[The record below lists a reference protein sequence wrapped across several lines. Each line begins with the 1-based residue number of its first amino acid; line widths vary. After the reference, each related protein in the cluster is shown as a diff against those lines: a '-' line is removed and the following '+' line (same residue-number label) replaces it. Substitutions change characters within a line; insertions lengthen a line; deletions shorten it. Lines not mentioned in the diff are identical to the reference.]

1 MTRENA
7 LEVIQKLFNL
17 GDKNRNDSDQEAEL
31 AILKA
36 QKLMAKYDIS
46 IEEVK
51 EEKEPEYAMEE
62 CEHKWNY
69 GYRVP
74 LAQILAKNFRCHL
87 FERGKNIVFMG
98 HKMDAAICKQTFEFA
113 YKYIMKQGNRE
124 YNRRYEMGY
133 TTRGVF
139 NSYAQGF
146 LLGLKKS
153 LDEQCVALAIIT
165 PPDVTA
171 KFKEMTEGWKEKST
185 RMGEATDAETF
196 RKGVKDGERFLQK
209 DKLHA

>member
-1 MTRENA
+1 MTREDA
-7 LEVIQKLFNL
+7 LGVIQKLFNL

-46 IEEVK
+46 IEEVQ
-51 EEKEPEYAMEE
+51 EEKGPEYSQEV
-62 CEHKWNY
+62 CEHKWDY

-74 LAQILAKNFRCHL
+74 LASILAKNFRCEL
-87 FERGKNIVFMG
+87 FMKGKNIVFMG

-146 LLGLKKS
+146 LAGLKKS

-171 KFKEMTEGWKEKST
+171 KFKEMSEGWKEKHT
-185 RMGEATDAETF
+185 KMGRATDADIF
-196 RKGVKDGERFLQK
+196 RKGVKDGEKFLQK